1 MMTFVKSQ
9 LKALSDDSSSND
21 FGHLVDVMLSW
32 GNGEDVLEFISDNVQ
47 GKLESLSVEQTP
59 ESSRTRKSKLPASL
73 YFKNFI

>member
-21 FGHLVDVMLSW
+21 FVHLVDVMLSW

-73 YFKNFI
+73 IIKN